1 LLISGS
7 GQANI
12 LQYANVTGVTTANGT
27 LNLDGN
33 LLGGLVVNS
42 GVTTIN
48 AAGSAVST
56 VNSNGGQILN
66 NGSLA
71 GLTVNSDGNVTN
83 NAVVN
88 GAVTVNNG
96 TLTLASGSTQTG
108 NFAISGGTVSANSAF
123 GGGQVSITGGTL
135 TVQSGGTANGST
147 SVTNAVLDNYGIV
160 LGALQVNTGS
170 TVTIFNAANVTGA
183 TSQTNGVLNVLSGG
197 RLGNTLITSGGITNL
212 NSGSTVQGTA
222 NITTGGTLNGNGTF
236 LSDLY
241 VTGGNATLTGS
252 TINGNTFVTGGTL
265 GTASSPAIVF
275 SGTLNSTGGTTTL
288 NNSTVAGLTTVSGGT
303 LILASSSSFL
313 NSGLNLTSGSVSST
327 AGTITT
333 TGDQSVITTSGGTLA
348 LRGTTILGSAGST
361 ANTPTIQIN
370 AGTVSVDLGN
380 ASQSGTNNLTLGGF
394 SNYLIFNNS
403 TLPVSAIGN
412 LMAGVDTAD
421 ALLID
426 LYATAD
432 KIIDGVDVANFGV
445 VYFKANTIYVS
456 VASFVPG
463 LTSSPS
469 IQRGV
474 DAASFSDTIW
484 VEGGATTFTGGL
496 SITDGKNLNVFTGDS
511 DTSTINTQVSG
522 DWSLSEGSSIHLNL
536 TNTTYSNYT
545 ISSANSV
552 ALNNATLNLANL
564 SDLTIGAT
572 YTILD
577 LPAGASLTGS
587 FANSTFNFGTSRGVL
602 NYSGGVD
609 SNDVLLTIIPATD
622 PTNVLVNTSFSGY
635 QPGQI
640 ATYNGTN
647 YYYGYDAFANL
658 SGGFGGVASNSTL
671 FLFNGTYSG
680 ATATKT
686 FALEVPAGQSASVTS
701 TIDSSVAMNFTGWSG
716 SLLASQINVS
726 AGSTFNNLASFISD
740 NGTLQ
745 FAGGSTFTN
754 VSLTATSNITITAS
768 NSSGA
773 TLEGVNNTP
782 VITST
787 NTAANLSL
795 ANLILSS
802 NSESGVGVSSGNT
815 NSVTFTNVSMG
826 ENISTAGSIS
836 NTGPMEINF
845 NYPESTSVNV
855 LAVYPTFLTFT
866 QFGNGASNL
875 TLAGTSS
882 LTINTVFG
890 NATSAGN
897 NAFTLGSNTSL
908 AGGNITT
915 GLGNDT
921 FTLNS
926 YFPGTLNGG
935 AGTNNLTLSGASAG
949 AAIFNAGGLG
959 TVFAP
964 TNNTNNFTI
973 TSLGLG
979 TLNTTSLTRP
989 IFFTSLTSFTGV
1001 SGLKGGDQ
1009 ADNFI
1014 FENGGRITGAIDGSK
1029 GNDTLS
1035 LANYSSSSTLRTNIT
1050 GSDIGSIDLM
1060 QPGNLVGNVSVVG
1073 SYSKIENLIGGAGT
1087 DIFHFNNG
1095 GAVSGTLD
1103 GGLGNNTLDYRDYSI
1118 AGLNVN
1124 LETKAATLVGGGA
1137 SGRIN
1142 RIRDIF
1148 GTSNNDNLV
1157 GDSQPNII
1165 YGGAGNDNIVGGDG
1179 NDLIIGGTGRDTVS
1193 GGTGYN
1199 VVIGGYVDF
1208 NLGGGGNSNT
1218 SYEISVS
1225 NWDYV
1230 LRSMMDQLST
1240 VVDGTTADLSY
1251 ALMENTGVSVSIPGV
1266 SGSKNVQLIASTTG
1280 NTTLRGTVFD
1290 DGMRDRVDVGGDNQ
1304 GWLFYSDLPVSTA
1317 DITIKKDKARRRTV
1331 ANRLIP

>member
-1 LLISGS
+1 M
-7 GQANI
+7 
-12 LQYANVTGVTTANGT
+12 
-27 LNLDGN
+27 
-33 LLGGLVVNS
+33 
-42 GVTTIN
+42 
-48 AAGSAVST
+48 
-56 VNSNGGQILN
+56 
-66 NGSLA
+66 
-71 GLTVNSDGNVTN
+71 
-83 NAVVN
+83 
-88 GAVTVNNG
+88 
-96 TLTLASGSTQTG
+96 
-108 NFAISGGTVSANSAF
+108 
-123 GGGQVSITGGTL
+123 
-135 TVQSGGTANGST
+135 
-147 SVTNAVLDNYGIV
+147 
-160 LGALQVNTGS
+160 
-170 TVTIFNAANVTGA
+170 
-183 TSQTNGVLNVLSGG
+183 
-197 RLGNTLITSGGITNL
+197 
-212 NSGSTVQGTA
+212 
-222 NITTGGTLNGNGTF
+222 
-236 LSDLY
+236 
-241 VTGGNATLTGS
+241 
-252 TINGNTFVTGGTL
+252 
-265 GTASSPAIVF
+265 
-275 SGTLNSTGGTTTL
+275 
-288 NNSTVAGLTTVSGGT
+288 AGLTTVSGGT

-313 NSGLNLTSGSVSST
+313 NAGLNLASGSVSST

-333 TGDQSVITTSGGTLA
+333 TGDQSVITTSGGTLT

-370 AGTVSVDLGN
+370 AGTALVDLGN
-380 ASQSGTNNLTLGGF
+380 ASQSGTNNLTLGDS

-412 LMAGVDTAD
+412 LMAGVDTATSS
-421 ALLID
+421 LTD

-432 KIIDGVDVANFGV
+432 KIIDGVDLANYGV
-445 VYFKANTIYVS
+445 VYLKASTIYVS
-456 VASFVPG
+456 VTSFVPG

-469 IQRGV
+469 IQRAV
-474 DAASFSDTIW
+474 DAASISDTIW
-484 VEGGATTFTGGL
+484 VQGGATTFTGGL
-496 SITDGKNLNVFTGDS
+496 SITAGKNLNVLTGDS
-511 DTSTINTQVSG
+511 VTSTINTQVSG
-522 DWSLSEGSSIHLNL
+522 NWALSQGSSIHLNL

-545 ISSANSV
+545 ISSATSV

-564 SDLTIGAT
+564 SDLTIGTT

-640 ATYNGTN
+640 VTYNGTN

-680 ATATKT
+680 ATATKS
-686 FALEVPAGQSASVTS
+686 FALEVPSGQSASVTS
-701 TIDSSVAMNFTGWSG
+701 TIDTSVAMNFTGWSG

-754 VSLTATSNITITAS
+754 VSLTATRNITITAS

-773 TLEGVNNTP
+773 TLVGVNNTP

-795 ANLILSS
+795 TNLILSS

-826 ENISTAGSIS
+826 ANISTAGSIS
-836 NTGPMEINF
+836 NTGPMAINF
-845 NYPESTSVNV
+845 NYPESTSDNV
-855 LAVYPTFLTFT
+855 LAVYPSFLAFI

-875 TLAGTSS
+875 TLAGTSN

-890 NATSAGN
+890 NGTSAGN

-908 AGGNITT
+908 AGGNIST
-915 GLGNDT
+915 GRGNDT

-935 AGTNNLTLSGASAG
+935 AGTNNLTLSGTSAG
-949 AAIFNAGGLG
+949 VAMFNAGGSG

-964 TNNTNNFTI
+964 TTRNNNFTI

-979 TLNTTSLTRP
+979 TLNTA
-989 IFFTSLTSFTGV
+989 SLTSFTGV
-1001 SGLKGGDQ
+1001 SGLKGGTY

-1014 FENGGRITGAIDGSK
+1014 FENGGRITGAIDGDR
-1029 GNDTLS
+1029 GTDNLS
-1035 LANYSSSSTLRTNIT
+1035 LANYSSSSILRTNIT

-1087 DIFHFNNG
+1087 DIFHFSNAG
-1095 GAVSGTLD
+1095 SVSGKLD

-1118 AGLNVN
+1118 DKVN
-1124 LETKAATLVGGGA
+1124 INLDTKTATLVGGGA

-1148 GTSNNDNLV
+1148 GTINNDNLV
-1157 GDSQPNII
+1157 GDAQPNII
-1165 YGGAGNDNIVGGDG
+1165 YGGAGSDVIVGGDG
-1179 NDLIIGGTGRDTVS
+1179 NDLIIGGTGSDNVS

-1199 VVIGGYVDF
+1199 VVVGGYVDF
-1208 NLGGGGNSNT
+1208 NLGGGGSSNT
-1218 SYEISVS
+1218 SYGISES

-1240 VVDGTTADLSY
+1240 VVNGATADSTY

-1266 SGSKNVQLIASTTG
+1266 SGSQNVQLIASTTG

-1290 DGMRDRVDVGGDNQ
+1290 DGKIDRIEVGGDNK
-1304 GWLFYSDLPVSTA
+1304 GWVFYSTSGSTA
-1317 DITIKKDKARRRTV
+1317 DIIADPTKARRKTV
-1331 ANRLIP
+1331 ANRRTP